1 MKEVAMD
8 VKLTTGSSFE
18 GYEIVEYLGFVSGQ
32 IALGTSFLSNITE
45 MTTQESTTFTN
56 KLQHASDT
64 ALDKLCKAAV
74 KMGADAIVGVALNY
88 TEFASSSIG
97 TVASGTA
104 VKLHKLEK
112 KQAVTNTLYVS
123 NYYTRLVPRAVQ
135 VRFESLDGAVKIAT
149 DFYNYNLDEVK
160 AIRVDIALTNF
171 YDEKVVLQGL
181 DFVFEKNNI
190 TFLEADFVD
199 CKLEEKYIKMLKD
212 AKVTIQKYVTSKGV
226 YVCTDTPVDV
236 TMSPQSFAVLKKKR
250 GIDAF
255 EKFKADGSTW
265 TCNCGHINGAGAE
278 ECAVCQRKESALKS
292 NMTFDYEAMIDKM
305 KTKKNVTE
313 IKDVFM
319 ENRQHIDSSIRMEL
333 LEIMES
339 GLQYEKTRG
348 DMTATV
354 IEKIEQVFD
363 VN

>member
-1 MKEVAMD
+1 MKEVAMN

-45 MTTQESTTFTN
+45 MSAQESTTFTN

-64 ALDKLCKAAV
+64 ALEKLCKVAS

-104 VKLHKLEK
+104 VKLRKIEK
-112 KQAVTNTLYVS
+112 KEAITNTLYVS

-135 VRFESLDGAVKIAT
+135 VRFESNDGDVKIAT

-160 AIRVDIALTNF
+160 AIRADITLTNF

-212 AKVTIQKYVTSKGV
+212 AKVTIQKYVTAKGV
-226 YVCTDTPVDV
+226 FACTDTPVDV
-236 TMSPQSFAVLKKKR
+236 NLSPQSFAALKRKR

-255 EKFKADGSTW
+255 EKFKSDGSTW

-278 ECAVCQRKESALKS
+278 ECSVCQRKEANLKS
-292 NMTFDYEAMIDKM
+292 NMTFDYEAMIEKM
-305 KTKKNVTE
+305 KTKSNVTE

>member
-1 MKEVAMD
+1 MREEAMN
-8 VKLTTGSSFE
+8 VRLTTGSSFE

-32 IALGTSFLSNITE
+32 IALGSSFLSNITE
-45 MTTQESTTFTN
+45 MTAQESTTFTN

-64 ALDKLCKAAV
+64 ALDKLCKAAN

-104 VKLHKLEK
+104 VKLRKVEK
-112 KQAVTNTLYVS
+112 KKAITNNLYVS
-123 NYYTRLVPRAVQ
+123 NYYTRMVPRAVQ
-135 VRFESLDGAVKIAT
+135 VRFEAMDGVVKIAT

-160 AIRVDIALTNF
+160 AIRVDVALTNF

-181 DFVFEKNNI
+181 DFTFEKNNI

-226 YVCTDTPVDV
+226 YACTDTPIDV
-236 TMSPQSFAVLKKKR
+236 SLSPQSFAALKKKR

-255 EKFKADGSTW
+255 EKFKSDGSTW

-278 ECAVCQRKESALKS
+278 ECSVCQRKEANLKS
-292 NMTFDYEAMIDKM
+292 NMSFDYEAMIEKM
-305 KTKKNVTE
+305 KTKSNVTE

-319 ENRQHIDSSIRMEL
+319 ENRQYIDSGIRMEL

>member
-1 MKEVAMD
+1 MKQVAMD
-8 VKLTTGSSFE
+8 IKMTTGSSFE

-32 IALGTSFLSNITE
+32 IALGSSFLSNITE
-45 MTTQESTTFTN
+45 MTAQESTTFTN

-64 ALDKLCKAAV
+64 ALDKLCKAAL
-74 KMGADAIVGVALNY
+74 KMGANAIVGIALNY

-104 VKLHKLEK
+104 VVLRELEK
-112 KQAVTNTLYVS
+112 KEAITNRLYVS
-123 NYYTRLVPRAVQ
+123 NYYTRMIPRPVQ
-135 VRFESLDGAVKIAT
+135 VRFESVDGVVKIAT
-149 DFYNYNLDEVK
+149 DFYNYNMDEVK
-160 AIRVDIALTNF
+160 AIRADVALTNF

-181 DFVFEKNNI
+181 DFVFAKNNI
-190 TFLEADFVD
+190 TFLEADFIE

-212 AKVTIQKYVTSKGV
+212 AKVTIQKYVTAKGV
-226 YVCTDTPVDV
+226 FMCTDTPINVSL
-236 TMSPQSFAVLKKKR
+236 SPQSFAALKKKR
-250 GIDAF
+250 GLDAF
-255 EKFKADGSTW
+255 EKFKSDGSTW

-278 ECAVCQRKESALKS
+278 ECSVCQRKEKDLKS
-292 NMTFDYEAMIDKM
+292 NTSFDHEAMLDRM

-313 IKDVFM
+313 MKDVLM
-319 ENRQHIDSSIRMEL
+319 ENIKQIDAGLRMEL

-339 GLQYEKTRG
+339 ALQYEKTRG